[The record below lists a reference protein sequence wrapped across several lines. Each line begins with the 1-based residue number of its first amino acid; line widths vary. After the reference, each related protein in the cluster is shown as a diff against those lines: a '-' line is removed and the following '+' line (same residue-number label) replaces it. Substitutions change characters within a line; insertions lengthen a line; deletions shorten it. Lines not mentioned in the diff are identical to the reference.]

1 MIDFPASPTDG
12 QIFSA
17 TNGVV
22 YKYSAAYGSW
32 LSQNP
37 TPPLGG
43 TGDFAAAGTPAISGT
58 AAPMIMPVINGNSGG
73 YYNAATGRWTPPA
86 GRYNLYAVVGVFN
99 SSTSVGIT
107 GSLRKNGTAIFT
119 LSVTASAANVW
130 ANLPLETQVDAN
142 GSDYFEFWATS
153 GPATASQGYFGGFP
167 LTGIQGPTGGAPG
180 PVVGDFYASAGN
192 TGQTIVAGAGTII
205 QVSNVISGNSG
216 GYYNPTTWR
225 WTPPAGRYFL
235 YGWLSM
241 QAAGAGAATMQMF
254 LTKNGVPIPN
264 TSANSYIPLANGQGA
279 VAVQAT
285 VDANGT
291 DVFDMRAQSTGNNST
306 PIGCGLGAF
315 PTQGMVGPQGPPG
328 VISNG
333 ERLISRVV
341 PTAGQTTVDFTNLP
355 SDIND
360 LRFSFDVTPSTN
372 THDFGIQFYDGSN
385 TLMTA
390 GYAAANEVNSHA
402 QTLASAPAVA
412 GSAAVGLASM
422 IYFDYPVANRVVG
435 NVSGIRG
442 DGVIYNIRDTTR
454 LKAANFQA
462 NYVSD
467 DANVFLTIAGGGY
480 RNVAMAITG
489 LRFVWNPSVAFTA
502 GGSIS
507 LWGSP

>member
-37 TPPLGG
+37 TPPIGG

-142 GSDYFEFWATS
+142 GSDYFEFWALS

-167 LTGIQGPTGGAPG
+167 LTGVQGPTGGAPG
-180 PVVGDFYASAGN
+180 PVVGDFFVQG
-192 TGQTIVAGAGTII
+192 TGAVWAPPSVATWATAKPAT
-205 QVSNVISGNSG
+205 VLSGNSG
-216 GYYNPTTWR
+216 AYYNTTTGVY
-225 WTPPAGRYFL
+225 TPPAGRYRLFAE
-235 YGWLSM
+235 LSFYSSASNM
-241 QAAGAGAATMQMF
+241 LGQ
-254 LTKNGVPIPN
+254 LRWRKNGVAIPN
-264 TSANSYIPLANGQGA
+264 TDTTTNTPGANLWGQVTA
-279 VAVQAT
+279 EVI

-291 DVFDMRAQSTGNNST
+291 DTFDLQVQSSVLMSGAY
-306 PIGCGLGAF
+306 GYMGAF

-372 THDFGIQFYDGSN
+372 SRDFGVQFYDGSG

-390 GYAAANEVNSHA
+390 TYASANEVNSHA

-422 IYFDYPVANRVVG
+422 IYFDYPVANRIIG
-435 NVSGIRG
+435 SVSGVRG
-442 DGVIYNIRDTTR
+442 DGVVYNIRDATR
-454 LKAANFQA
+454 LKAVNFQV

-467 DANVFLTIAGGGY
+467 DASVFLTIAGGGY
-480 RNVAMAITG
+480 RNTAMAITG
-489 LRFVWNPSVAFTA
+489 LRFLWNPSGAFTA